1 MISQDSTDGLE
12 FGMSCALE
20 ALLVP
25 RYHSDKLD
33 RVDRFTQKMVRCW
46 TDTNIQRPIGVVH
59 AASNDAAVMDEHAS
73 NWSLIDG
80 KCVFC
85 LKRLVSYDAV

>member
-1 MISQDSTDGLE
+1 
-12 FGMSCALE
+12 
-20 ALLVP
+20 
-25 RYHSDKLD
+25 
-33 RVDRFTQKMVRCW
+33 MVRCW

-59 AASNDAAVMDEHAS
+59 AASNDAAVMDEDAS

-85 LKRLVSYDAV
+85 LKRLVSYDAVEELFYHHQRLSHESKMVTIC

>member
-1 MISQDSTDGLE
+1 
-12 FGMSCALE
+12 
-20 ALLVP
+20 
-25 RYHSDKLD
+25 
-33 RVDRFTQKMVRCW
+33 MVRCW
-46 TDTNIQRPIGVVH
+46 TDTNIQRPIGVIH

-85 LKRLVSYDAV
+85 LKRLVSHDAVEELLYHHQRLSHESKMVAIC